1 MARDLSVIQ
10 AEITAARTAKPELA
24 DLDGPTAVAD
34 YSLWEEVYAYC
45 IWLFEKLLDAFRVEI
60 NTEITNN
67 KVTTKSWWHN
77 QVLNF
82 QYDPTTAQVIE
93 EIDFIAQYPV
103 VDPTLRII
111 TRCAVRNVPR
121 DGHLVVSVKVAQ
133 TVDDA
138 LVPLN
143 DTQLAALVDYTL
155 AIRPAGISMEV
166 ISLYADRLKLVAD
179 IYYLGQY
186 DKDLVKAAVI
196 QAINDYFSY
205 LSNEEFDGLVRLLKL
220 EDFIQAVPGVSD
232 IVIHLAQGRDEAT
245 PVDGDNVVVFDR
257 VYYTS
262 AGYII
267 AEDTVGHTLADTLN
281 MIADV

>member
-1 MARDLSVIQ
+1 M
-10 AEITAARTAKPELA
+10 AKPELS
-24 DLDGPTAVAD
+24 DLDGPAAVAD
-34 YSLWEEVYAYC
+34 YSLWEEVFAYC
-45 IWLFEKLLDAFRVEI
+45 SWLFEKLLDAFRTEI

-77 QVLNF
+77 EILNF
-82 QYDPTTAQVIE
+82 QYDPETPQVVE

-103 VDPTLRII
+103 IDPTLRII
-111 TRCAVRNVPR
+111 TRCAVRNVR
-121 DGHLVVSVKVAQ
+121 KDGHLVVSVKVAQ
-133 TVDDA
+133 TVDGA
-138 LVPLN
+138 FAPLN

-155 AIRPAGISMEV
+155 AKRPAGISMEV
-166 ISLYADRLKLVAD
+166 ISLYADRVKYVMD
-179 IYYLGQY
+179 IYYKGQY
-186 DKDLVKAAVI
+186 DKDVVKAAVI
-196 QAINDYFSY
+196 DAVNNYHAY
-205 LSNEEFDGLVRLLKL
+205 LSSEEFDGLVRLLKL

-262 AGYII
+262 AGYVI